1 MESDPIYPSVY
12 ARALEAAYDLHRQ
25 HEPSAFAATLLRALS
40 QAIPCDSAV
49 LVTVDVE
56 GGTYGLETW
65 PERHFARLDAGEAL
79 RMHAAD
85 HPFVAHCRMSRS
97 AGAFRLSDLAPRE
110 VFQRTELYTKLY
122 RFLGIEHQL
131 AMLVASPGKPWRAI
145 ALNRKA
151 TEFSDEERGALESL
165 WPHITLAQRNLRR
178 SRRMRDPGLPDLQ
191 LDTAAGVMVIRTN
204 GDVTLSSERAR
215 IWMTEYFG
223 AVFVGRSVGLP
234 APLRAW
240 ALARIEGET
249 HGKRLRS
256 VRSDHFHAV
265 RGERC
270 LIADLVVDHGKDQH
284 LLRLEETVLNAPPA
298 TLEGLGLTPREAEV
312 LCWVAQGKTNR
323 EIGMIL
329 SSSAR
334 TVQKHLEHVFEK
346 IGVEN
351 RTAAMLRAW
360 QAGRHAALA

>member
-1 MESDPIYPSVY
+1 MDSRKDVY
-12 ARALEAAYDLHRQ
+12 ARALEFAYELH
-25 HEPSAFAATLLRALS
+25 HERDPSAYGATLLRGLGG
-40 QAIPCDSAV
+40 AIPCDSAV
-49 LVTVDVE
+49 LATVDVE
-56 GGTYGLETW
+56 GGSYRIEAW
-65 PERHFARLDAGEAL
+65 PDGHFARIDPVETMRL
-79 RMHAAD
+79 HAAD
-85 HPFVAHCRMSRS
+85 HPFVAHCRTSRS
-97 AGAFRLSDLAPRE
+97 ANAYRLVDLAPRE
-110 VFQRTELYTKLY
+110 AFQRTGLYTKLY

-178 SRRMRDPGLPDLQ
+178 SQRMRDPGLPDLQ
-191 LDTAAGVMVIRTN
+191 LDAAAGVMVIRAN

-223 AVFVGRSVGLP
+223 AVFVGRSVALP

-240 ALARIEGET
+240 ALARIEAET
-249 HGKRLRS
+249 HGKRLRL
-256 VRSDHFHAV
+256 VRLDHFHAV
-265 RGERC
+265 RGEHC
-270 LIADLVVDHGKDQH
+270 LVADLIVDHGKDQH

-351 RTAAMLRAW
+351 RTAAILRAW
-360 QAGRHAALA
+360 QAGRHASLA